1 MASHGKVGYPSD
13 VSDEEWAFVLP
24 YLLLSRED
32 SAHREHDLRAV
43 FNGVRYIARTGNQWR
58 FMPHDY
64 PPWPAIYQQMQRWM
78 RAGCFERLVEDTRI
92 LLREFAGRK
101 GQPTAACIDSRTLQS
116 TPESGARAGY
126 DGAKRRKGSKV
137 HIAVDTLGHLL
148 ALSVTPADQGDRA
161 QVETLAQDMQQVT
174 GGTVEM
180 AYVDQG
186 YTGPTAAE
194 AAQSHGIRLEV
205 VKHPMAKR
213 GFVLL
218 PRRWVVERS
227 FAWAALLADS
237 CANYERPTQRLL
249 VYRFGHFV
257 DRKHV
262 QTTRM
267 NFITGSSFVARGS
280 TGPDLLQR
288 LHLAAT
294 VSGVAG
300 DFGATLSAEPWGG
313 SVDGL
318 VEL

>member
-1 MASHGKVGYPSD
+1 MLAADPIHYGRMASKEKVGYPSD

-32 SAHREHDLRAV
+32 SAHREHDLRSV

-161 QVETLAQDMQQVT
+161 QVEALAEGMQQVT

-227 FAWAALLADS
+227 FAWAARFRRLVRD
-237 CANYERPTQRLL
+237 YERL
-249 VYRFGHFV
+249 
-257 DRKHV
+257 D
-262 QTTRM
+262 TTLKG
-267 NFITGSSFVARGS
+267 FHYVAFAC
-280 TGPDLLQR
+280 LMIANMFKQ
-288 LHLAAT
+288 LA
-294 VSGVAG
+294 
-300 DFGATLSAEPWGG
+300 
-313 SVDGL
+313 
-318 VEL
+318 